1 MSTPRFFTTP
11 GYGDTQLTNM
21 HYNQAVRIGNRVE
34 ISGQG
39 GWDDEFNFP
48 TDLEEEIVA
57 AFDNVERTL
66 RQAGAT
72 WRDVVS
78 VDSFHV
84 PEVAGYIGE
93 THGRV
98 MVEQMRSRMGDR
110 APIWTEIGVQAL
122 GAYGMRVEIRV
133 AAILEEDSAVVS

>member
-1 MSTPRFFTTP
+1 
-11 GYGDTQLTNM
+11 M
-21 HYNQAVRIGNRVE
+21 HNTRPAVFANGGEIGGR
-34 ISGQG
+34 G